1 MSETEMQQWFITC
14 GILIGM
20 FAASCWTVFRLW
32 MQERREGDE

>member
-1 MSETEMQQWFITC
+1 MSETEQLQWMITC

-32 MQERREGDE
+32 MKERRQDE